1 MKLTKIYY
9 FSIIAT
15 IQADILN
22 PKAGKLLEDLAA
34 LKLISIQKVSGNVFL
49 TLINKFRTKEKK
61 ISFIARYYQR
71 SR

>member
-1 MKLTKIYY
+1 M
-9 FSIIAT
+9 AT

-61 ISFIARYYQR
+61 ISLIARYYQR

>member
-1 MKLTKIYY
+1 M
-9 FSIIAT
+9 AT

-22 PKAGKLLEDLAA
+22 PKAGKFLEDLAA

-49 TLINKFRTKEKK
+49 TLINKFRANEKK